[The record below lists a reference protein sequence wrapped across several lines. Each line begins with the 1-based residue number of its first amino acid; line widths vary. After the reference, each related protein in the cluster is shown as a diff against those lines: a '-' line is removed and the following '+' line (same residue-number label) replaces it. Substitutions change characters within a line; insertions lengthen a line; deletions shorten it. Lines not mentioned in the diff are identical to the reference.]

1 MAIEEAVCV
10 TLISKWRSVKR
21 FINVSELAAVRHLKF
36 IIYDAVLTGEEQ
48 ENKW

>member
-1 MAIEEAVCV
+1 MAID
-10 TLISKWRSVKR
+10 R

-36 IIYDAVLTGEEQ
+36 IIYDAMLTGEEQ